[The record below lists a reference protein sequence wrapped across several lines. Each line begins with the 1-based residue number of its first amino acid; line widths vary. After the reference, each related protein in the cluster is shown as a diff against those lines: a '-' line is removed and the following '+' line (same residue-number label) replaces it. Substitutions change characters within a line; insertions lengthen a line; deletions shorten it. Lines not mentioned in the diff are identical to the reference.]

1 MTQPLIKVRPSNLS
15 FFLFAIGLN
24 FCALLLFATTALAQ
38 SSLQNPP
45 GILMAATDQ
54 GVRYLT
60 GGIGSEEREAMETLG
75 TKFNLKLIFAELSGD
90 YIAGVAAILS
100 DQHGKELGTIITN
113 GPWLY
118 VQLSPGTYRVRA
130 TLDGVTQEIAK
141 LRIREHGQVVRFM
154 HWDLDEE

>member
-1 MTQPLIKVRPSNLS
+1 MTQPLMKVRPSNLS
-15 FFLFAIGLN
+15 FFLFAVGLN
-24 FCALLLFATTALAQ
+24 SCALLLFAANALAQ

-90 YIAGVAAILS
+90 YIAGVGAILS
-100 DQHGKELGTIITN
+100 DQHGKELGRIITN

-118 VQLSPGTYRVRA
+118 VRLSPGTYRVKA